1 MANRNSRSG
10 ARKSNKNIIG
20 FVYFFSLLFFAMIGY
35 MIYFI
40 GWGSGDL
47 MGNAYNPRMEVF
59 NNRFVRGAII
69 SSDGQVLA
77 RTNVSDTRKNSDGSD
92 NPDGAYTETREYPF
106 GETFA
111 QAVGYSTKGKT
122 GVEAL
127 ANFYLMESNSNP
139 VVQVVNEITETK
151 SQGDNVITTLDAGLQ
166 KVAYEALGEHNG
178 AVIAVNPKTGEV
190 LAMASKPSYDPNSV
204 VQDWDYIVNERSD
217 EAPLLN
223 RCTQGLYAPG
233 STFKIVMALEYIREH
248 PNDYQNFEFHCNGAY
263 HDEENSD
270 YVVHCYSGEVHGSE
284 DLKAAFT
291 YSCNSAFA
299 KIGTVIDKSRLAETA
314 EKLLFNQELPIA
326 VSSSKSRFNVTES
339 SGTWTMMQTAIGQG
353 ETMMS
358 PLHEVILASA
368 IANKGVLAK
377 PKLLKQVQSAEGNVV
392 KVFDDTET
400 EQLMTESEATI
411 LGSFMRSVVS
421 EGTASKLRDAEYEAA
436 GKTGSAEVVKN
447 GETITNAWFTGFAP
461 YNDPEIAVCVVVEEG
476 ETGGRTAVP
485 VAKEVFDYWIN
496 ER

>member
-1 MANRNSRSG
+1 MKKKKSRSG
-10 ARKSNKNIIG
+10 IRKTNRNIIG
-20 FVYFFSLLFFAMIGY
+20 FVYFFSFLFFGMIGY
-35 MIYFI
+35 MVYFI
-40 GWGSGDL
+40 GFKSDDL

-59 NNRFVRGAII
+59 NEKFVRGAII
-69 SSDGQVLA
+69 SADGQVLA
-77 RTNVSDTRKNSDGSD
+77 RTVVSDTRKNSDGSE
-92 NPDGAYTETREYPF
+92 NPEGQYIETREYPF

-122 GVEAL
+122 GIESL

-151 SQGDNVITTLDAGLQ
+151 SQGDSVVTTLDAGLQ
-166 KVAYEALGEHNG
+166 QVAYEALGEHNG

-190 LAMASKPSYDPNSV
+190 LAMASKPSFDPNTIV
-204 VQDWDYIVNERSD
+204 EDWDSIVNAENS
-217 EAPLLN
+217 EGPLVN

-248 PNDYQNFEFHCNGAY
+248 PGDYQNFTFNCDGEYRDAS
-263 HDEENSD
+263 NSD
-270 YVVHCYSGEVHGSE
+270 YVVHCYSGEVHGAE
-284 DLKAAFT
+284 DLHTAFA

-299 KIGTVIDKSRLAETA
+299 KIGTMIDKTKLAETA
-314 EKLLFNQELPIA
+314 EKLLFNQELPIDVA
-326 VSSSKSRFNVTES
+326 SSKSRFNVSEES
-339 SGTWTMMQTAIGQG
+339 SVWTMMQTAIGQG

-368 IANKGVLAK
+368 IANKGVLQE
-377 PKLLKQVQSAEGNVV
+377 PKLLKQVQSSDGKVI
-392 KVFDDTET
+392 KVFEDSAEQTLMTET
-400 EQLMTESEATI
+400 EASTLA
-411 LGSFMRSVVS
+411 SFMRSVVTD
-421 EGTASKLRDAEYEAA
+421 GTASKLRDTEYAAA
-436 GKTGSAEVVKN
+436 GKTGSAEVRKN

-461 YNDPEIAVCVVVEEG
+461 YDDPEIAVCVVVEEG

-485 VAKEVFDYWIN
+485 VAKQVFDYWLN